1 MFTNEVCTAAVGR
14 LNRAEQ
20 GALQQ
25 EAVRRACSINE
36 AMLQVALENLQQ
48 QLYALPMAGRRLR
61 LVKG

>member
-1 MFTNEVCTAAVGR
+1 MFSKEVCSAAIER
-14 LNRAEQ
+14 LNPSEQ

-36 AMLQVALENLQQ
+36 AMLQVALENLQR
-48 QLYALPMAGRRLR
+48 QLCAVPKAGRRLR